1 MNSSISTDSNH
12 HPKISIGLPV
22 YNGEKF
28 LEEKIISLLNQTVA
42 DFEIIISDNASTD
55 STLEICQK
63 YLQKD
68 KRIRY
73 FKQEKNMGF
82 PWNFNFVL
90 KEARGKYFLWTS
102 VDDIILPEFIKK
114 NVVVLESNDKIVC
127 SASQVKSYGEKTNN
141 FSKKDSKGFTEKI
154 WQTIIRKSAYL
165 QNYSTSG
172 SYERKIRFYLKLRGH
187 IQVFFG
193 VYRTNQIQEFFV
205 SELEDCMDLSTMI
218 NGFKF
223 GDYNILDEVLMYR
236 YDGGTTS
243 RGIFHYAKQTNSNF
257 LDIIFLHYPFF
268 KWFWKNFGKKI
279 FFKNID
285 CFIKQ
290 DLELGLYILVDIFR
304 ELKKR
309 TIKN

>member
-28 LEEKIISLLNQTVA
+28 LEEKIISLLNQTVK

-55 STLEICQK
+55 LTSVICQK

-68 KRIRY
+68 KRIRF

-82 PWNFNFVL
+82 RWNFDFVL
-90 KEARGKYFLWTS
+90 KKARGKYFLWTS
-102 VDDIILPEFIKK
+102 VDDIILPEFIEK
-114 NVVVLESNDKIVC
+114 NVAVLESNDKIVC
-127 SASQVKSYGEKTNN
+127 SASQVKSYGEKTNWI
-141 FSKKDSKGFTEKI
+141 SKKDSKGFTNRVWKKI
-154 WQTIIRKSAYL
+154 IKKSAYL
-165 QNYSTSG
+165 QNYSTHG
-172 SYERKIRFYLKLRGH
+172 PYERKIRFYLKLRGH

-205 SELEDCMDLSTMI
+205 SELEDCMDLSTML

-236 YDGGTTS
+236 YDGGTTG

-290 DLELGLYILVDIFR
+290 NLELGLYISVDIVR
-304 ELKKR
+304 ELKR
-309 TIKN
+309 RIK

>member
-1 MNSSISTDSNH
+1 MNSSINTNSNNN
-12 HPKISIGLPV
+12 PKISIGLPV
-22 YNGEKF
+22 YNAEKF
-28 LEEKIISLLNQTVA
+28 LEEKITSLLNQTIE

-55 STLEICQK
+55 LTPKICQK
-63 YLQKD
+63 YLEKD
-68 KRIRY
+68 ERIKY

-90 KEARGKYFLWTS
+90 KEASGKYFLWTAA
-102 VDDIILPEFIKK
+102 DDIILPEFIEK
-114 NVVVLESNDKIVC
+114 NVAVLESNNKIVC
-127 SASQVKSYGEKTNN
+127 SASQVKSYGEKTND
-141 FSKKDSKGFTEKI
+141 FSKIDSKGFLERI
-154 WQTIIRKSAYL
+154 WKKIIRKSAYL
-165 QNYSTSG
+165 QNYSTCG
-172 SYERKIRFYLKLRGH
+172 PFEKKIRFYLRLRGH

-193 VYRTNQIQEFFV
+193 VYRTNQIQKFFV
-205 SELEDCMDLSTMI
+205 SELEDCMDLATML
-218 NGFKF
+218 NGFKY

-243 RGIFHYAKQTNSNF
+243 RGIFHYAKQTNSSF

-268 KWFWKNFGKKI
+268 RWFWKNFGKKI

-290 DLELGLYILVDIFR
+290 NFELGLYILVDIIR

-309 TIKN
+309 IISN